1 MFTSSDLNDNVPV
14 FDRTSYTAVVNENAT
29 VIYYLKPFYK
39 SSILVSN
46 FFFLFGRL
54 RFTLENLPKSHGQIH
69 LKMTTKRSEI

>member
-29 VIYYLKPFYK
+29 VIYHLKPFYI

-46 FFFLFGRL
+46 F
-54 RFTLENLPKSHGQIH
+54 LPIWQTSIY
-69 LKMTTKRSEI
+69 T